1 MEWVKDPSKTFETGG
16 RGRSLWQDHVT
27 RIKGLN
33 KTQKCHAMAVPP
45 NDMGGVLRHCR
56 QAVATALFGRYEAAK
71 KSRYNLGSIGWLCH
85 FGHHTKWR
93 L

>member
-1 MEWVKDPSKTFETGG
+1 MEWVKDLSKTFETGG

-45 NDMGGVLRHCR
+45 NDMW
-56 QAVATALFGRYEAAK
+56 AVFCGTADKR
-71 KSRYNLGSIGWLCH
+71 
-85 FGHHTKWR
+85 
-93 L
+93 